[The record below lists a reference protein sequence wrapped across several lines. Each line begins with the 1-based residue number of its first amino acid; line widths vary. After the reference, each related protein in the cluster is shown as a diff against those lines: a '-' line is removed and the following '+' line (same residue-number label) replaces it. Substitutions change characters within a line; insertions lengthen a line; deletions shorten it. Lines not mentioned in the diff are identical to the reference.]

1 MEKNSG
7 CMIMSLASMAFIDL
21 VLFLFDVNAG
31 LLFLAIAAVSIIFAF
46 IANLI
51 QIKLATTLA
60 DTTQQRLNGV
70 ENLLIYFIKILS
82 IKSCSSLMRT
92 IAKFTI
98 FVLFLSLSFV

>member
-46 IANLI
+46 IANLGI
-51 QIKLATTLA
+51 SAIVDYHYCPVKV
-60 DTTQQRLNGV
+60 D
-70 ENLLIYFIKILS
+70 E
-82 IKSCSSLMRT
+82 
-92 IAKFTI
+92 
-98 FVLFLSLSFV
+98 